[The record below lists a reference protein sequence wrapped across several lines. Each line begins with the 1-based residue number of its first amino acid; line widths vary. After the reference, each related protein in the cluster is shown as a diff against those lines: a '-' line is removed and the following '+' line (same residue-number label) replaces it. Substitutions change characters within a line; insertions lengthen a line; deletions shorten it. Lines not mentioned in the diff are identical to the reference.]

1 MAGLLDDINKRKW
14 WFFGGFMTG
23 LTLYV
28 AYHGYFA
35 AQKAQAV
42 FSAQAARMRMPTIS
56 GV

>member
-35 AQKAQAV
+35 AQKAKAV
-42 FSAQAARMRMPTIS
+42 LSAQAASMRMPTIS